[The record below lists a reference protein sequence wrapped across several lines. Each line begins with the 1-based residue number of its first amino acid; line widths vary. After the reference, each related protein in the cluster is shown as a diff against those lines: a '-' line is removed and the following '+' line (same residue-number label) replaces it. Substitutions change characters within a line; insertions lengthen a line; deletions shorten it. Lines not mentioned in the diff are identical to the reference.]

1 MSANM
6 TKKEINFINR
16 VKANNKKVV
25 AQYFALYTE
34 CSHMKKCLI
43 TFTPADG
50 RLATLIK
57 IRQEFFK
64 LLNRYKRHKDYLDL
78 SIKYFSSI
86 EFTSK
91 SIPHIHIQLFFTNDK
106 SIKKVYHLMTSSDY
120 QNTHTNSISF
130 AVNNDLTFTYV
141 IKDYLKFDYD
151 LEKFKHHFTGVN
163 FITSSQKS
171 ISNCIVRYLFNN
183 LEFKTKNRYKEL
195 LEMIDKGLLVIS
207 KDCVDISKIKDKR
220 VKLKTKIDS
229 SYVYVFENIKRI
241 NIIEKTFTEKRFD
254 YRVKIKIK
262 RIRKSKKAKCWHY
275 RIKDLKKK
283 TT

>member
-34 CSHMKKCLI
+34 NSQMKKCLI

-106 SIKKVYHLMTSSDY
+106 AIKKVYQLMTSSDY

-130 AVNNDLTFTYV
+130 AINNNLTFTYV

-171 ISNCIVRYLFNN
+171 ISNCVVRYLFNN
-183 LEFKTKNRYKEL
+183 LEFKTKNRYKEI
-195 LEMIDKGLLVIS
+195 LEMIQIGLIIIS
-207 KDCVDISKIKDKR
+207 KDKVDISKIKNKR
-220 VKLKTKIDS
+220 VKFKSKIGV
-229 SYVYVFENIKRI
+229 SYIYVFE
-241 NIIEKTFTEKRFD
+241 KTNNNNNLNMKSMKHR
-254 YRVKIKIK
+254 IKIK
-262 RIRKSKKAKCWHY
+262 RLKKSKKAKCWHY